1 MIGSLMSRMADAEKL
16 SIPQLNQAVK
26 NGTIPA
32 YVGVPL
38 IQEKMKAEQAAKA
51 MVAQTQAQPPIA
63 RQVMEQADMMSGL
76 EKLQSNLPEEGYAGG
91 GIVAFAEG
99 GETPEPSAPA
109 QPTMSIAPPK
119 GYTFDQAS
127 GQYDPINQSGDILA
141 LLRGEVGP
149 IAKIRELIQDGRGYA
164 DGGVTTPDDDEDEEK
179 NLMSRL
185 MAGITSLK
193 QGVSDR
199 IPSSDDIK
207 RSIVNKMPSGMRN
220 AIYDGP
226 RVGDY
231 VAPPTERRARGGHKY
246 EGMVAAEAE
255 RIGLDPT
262 IAIHAL
268 YKETGNLKNPESA
281 RSRAGALG
289 VMQLMPKTA
298 KELGVDPLNP
308 EENIRGGVMYLK
320 KMYDKYQ
327 DPTLALAAYNAGP
340 GRVDKA
346 LKSGQGI
353 AALPRETQ
361 NYVMASRMAGGGI
374 VAFQN
379 RGLVNQGEIDALGG
393 QLDESR
399 TILEG
404 LQSFGSRQRSQIPDF
419 DARLTEAK
427 KRRDDLQ
434 SQYEKLMSQTG
445 VSKAAFGVPPM
456 GLSSKPREADPTVQ
470 QLLTSPGTA
479 TVDQPPVTGTPM
491 SQMEAQDRQEGLG
504 ATPAFDRLMA
514 AQQKG
519 EGAAPEPYR
528 EPAADQGLSDIKSL
542 LKQRMEE
549 SGKQK
554 RIDAYMSLLQAGL
567 GMMGGTS
574 PFAAANIGQG
584 AAQGVAAQM
593 AARKSQVADENA
605 ILTGQL
611 GLSRAELYEKM
622 RRDALRQQAEKTA
635 AELGL
640 RKSEQGI
647 RQQSNLVRLGDL
659 RRKAIED
666 WENSPRKMEIEARL
680 AKQRKNWRDDKKLSG
695 EFELARSRFI
705 DDIMNVGRP
714 DNTPLATSLLGP
726 Q

>member
-38 IQEKMKAEQAAKA
+38 IQEKMKAEEAAKA
-51 MVAQTQAQPPIA
+51 MVAQTQAQPPLA

-91 GIVAFAEG
+91 GIVAFA
-99 GETPEPSAPA
+99 
-109 QPTMSIAPPK
+109 
-119 GYTFDQAS
+119 
-127 GQYDPINQSGDILA
+127 
-141 LLRGEVGP
+141 
-149 IAKIRELIQDGRGYA
+149 
-164 DGGVTTPDDDEDEEK
+164 DGGVSTPDEDENEEK

-226 RVGDY
+226 QVGDY
-231 VAPPTERRARGGHKY
+231 VSPPTERRARGGHKY

-255 RIGLDPT
+255 RIGLDPN
-262 IAIHAL
+262 IAVHAL

-361 NYVMASRMAGGGI
+361 NYVVASNRMAGGGI
-374 VAFQN
+374 VAFTN
-379 RGLVNQGEIDALGG
+379 G
-393 QLDESR
+393 
-399 TILEG
+399 
-404 LQSFGSRQRSQIPDF
+404 
-419 DARLTEAK
+419 
-427 KRRDDLQ
+427 
-434 SQYEKLMSQTG
+434 G
-445 VSKAAFGVPPM
+445 VSGEFG
-456 GLSSKPREADPTVQ
+456 GDSGIEPTVYDPYFVIDPMTGEKSYSGYREKVRGE
-470 QLLTSPGTA
+470 LPSTA
-479 TVDQPPVTGTPM
+479 PKGSIISSAANLPAEKKPEFKNAPVPMTGPTDQELGRTPPKDET
-491 SQMEAQDRQEGLG
+491 
-504 ATPAFDRLMA
+504 
-514 AQQKG
+514 
-519 EGAAPEPYR
+519 APEAYK
-528 EPAADQGLSDIKSL
+528 EPPADRGISDIKNL

-567 GMMGGTS
+567 GMMGGSS
-574 PFAAANIGQG
+574 PFAAVNIGQG
-584 AAQGVAAQM
+584 ASTGVAAQM

-635 AELGL
+635 ADRGL
-640 RKSEQGI
+640 A
-647 RQQSNLVRLGDL
+647 QQRINVTQQAQNIRLGDL
-659 RRKAIED
+659 RRKASED
-666 WENSPRKMEIEARL
+666 WDNSPRKAQLEADL
-680 AKQRKNWRDDKKLSG
+680 AKQKKNWRQDPKLLG
-695 EFELARSRFI
+695 QFEMGRNRFI
-705 DDIMNVGRP
+705 NEFVNVGQA
-714 DNTPLATSLLGP
+714 DNILSSSQL
-726 Q
+726 

>member
-1 MIGSLMSRMADAEKL
+1 MADAEKL

-51 MVAQTQAQPPIA
+51 MVAQTQAQPPLA

-91 GIVAFAEG
+91 GIIAF
-99 GETPEPSAPA
+99 
-109 QPTMSIAPPK
+109 
-119 GYTFDQAS
+119 
-127 GQYDPINQSGDILA
+127 
-141 LLRGEVGP
+141 
-149 IAKIRELIQDGRGYA
+149 A
-164 DGGVTTPDDDEDEEK
+164 DGGVSTPDDDEDEEK

-226 RVGDY
+226 KVGDY
-231 VAPPTERRARGGHKY
+231 VAPPTERRTRGGHKY

-255 RIGLDPT
+255 RIGLDPN

-298 KELGVDPLNP
+298 KELGVDPLIP

-340 GRVDKA
+340 GRVDRA

-353 AALPRETQ
+353 ASLPRETQ
-361 NYVMASRMAGGGI
+361 NYVIARNMAEGGSVKHFVKGDLVMGDFGEARRASLPPGSTVVDDFGNIVEKDGKKIKPPIKPSMYSRVLRKVPYLGAALTTAEGI
-374 VAFQN
+374 QA
-379 RGLVNQGEIDALGG
+379 LVDS
-393 QLDESR
+393 D
-399 TILEG
+399 T
-404 LQSFGSRQRSQIPDF
+404 
-419 DARLTEAK
+419 
-427 KRRDDLQ
+427 
-434 SQYEKLMSQTG
+434 
-445 VSKAAFGVPPM
+445 
-456 GLSSKPREADPTVQ
+456 
-470 QLLTSPGTA
+470 GTA
-479 TVDQPPVTGTPM
+479 SEDLDPIAAMQGTQGGYARPERKKDVYAELKESTRAESAPQKPQFNFPPQGGVGPTDA
-491 SQMEAQDRQEGLG
+491 ELG
-504 ATPAFDRLMA
+504 RNAPAP
-514 AQQKG
+514 
-519 EGAAPEPYR
+519 AAPEMFK

-567 GMMGGTS
+567 GMMGGSS
-574 PFAAANIGQG
+574 PFASVNIGQG

-622 RRDALRQQAEKTA
+622 RRDALKQQYEKDLAAQKLGQQRVDVTRQAQN
-635 AELGL
+635 
-640 RKSEQGI
+640 I
-647 RQQSNLVRLGDL
+647 RMGDL
-659 RRKAIED
+659 RRKATQD
-666 WENSPRKMEIEARL
+666 WDASPAKAQLEAEL
-680 AKQRKNWRDDKKLSG
+680 AKQKKNWRQDTKLLGQYES
-695 EFELARSRFI
+695 ARNRFI
-705 DDIMNVGRP
+705 NEFVNVGQA
-714 DNTPLATSLLGP
+714 DNILSSSQL
-726 Q
+726 

>member
-1 MIGSLMSRMADAEKL
+1 MADAEKL

-38 IQEKMKAEQAAKA
+38 IQEKMKAQEAAQA
-51 MVAQTQAQPPIA
+51 MVAQTQAQPPLA

-76 EKLQSNLPEEGYAGG
+76 EKLRSNLPEEGYAGG
-91 GIVAFAEG
+91 GIIAFAEG
-99 GETPEPSAPA
+99 GVS
-109 QPTMSIAPPK
+109 
-119 GYTFDQAS
+119 
-127 GQYDPINQSGDILA
+127 L
-141 LLRGEVGP
+141 
-149 IAKIRELIQDGRGYA
+149 
-164 DGGVTTPDDDEDEEK
+164 PDEDEDEEK

-226 RVGDY
+226 KVGDY
-231 VAPPTERRARGGHKY
+231 VAPPTERRTRGGHKY
-246 EGMVAAEAE
+246 ESMVAAEAE
-255 RIGLDPT
+255 RIGLDPN

-298 KELGVDPLNP
+298 KELGVDPLIP

-340 GRVDKA
+340 GRVDRA

-353 AALPRETQ
+353 ASLPRETQ
-361 NYVMASRMAGGGI
+361 NYVVARNMAGGGI

-379 RGLVNQGEIDALGG
+379 TGLVSGE
-393 QLDESR
+393 
-399 TILEG
+399 
-404 LQSFGSRQRSQIPDF
+404 FG
-419 DARLTEAK
+419 
-427 KRRDDLQ
+427 
-434 SQYEKLMSQTG
+434 
-445 VSKAAFGVPPM
+445 
-456 GLSSKPREADPTVQ
+456 
-470 QLLTSPGTA
+470 
-479 TVDQPPVTGTPM
+479 
-491 SQMEAQDRQEGLG
+491 
-504 ATPAFDRLMA
+504 
-514 AQQKG
+514 G
-519 EGAAPEPYR
+519 EGAGESFATKEYDPYFVKDPMTGEVIPSGYRRGVPETGLPKGVDPEAVIRKESAPSAEKKPQFNFPPQGGIGPTDAELGRNAPADAALEAYKEP
-528 EPAADQGLSDIKSL
+528 PADQSLSDIRSL

-567 GMMGGTS
+567 GIMGGTS
-574 PFAAANIGQG
+574 PYAAANIGQG
-584 AAQGVAAQM
+584 ASQGIAAQM
-593 AARKSQVADENA
+593 AARRSQVADENA

-611 GLSRAELYEKM
+611 GLSRAELYDKL
-622 RRDALRQQAEKTA
+622 RRDALKQKAEETTALGKYREGTLDINRQKILA
-635 AELGL
+635 
-640 RKSEQGI
+640 
-647 RQQSNLVRLGDL
+647 QQSKNYLTAQKQFMDQGGPLD
-659 RRKAIED
+659 IE
-666 WENSPRKMEIEARL
+666 NRYK
-680 AKQRKNWRDDKKLSG
+680 KQYGKNWKDDPTHLRNFNTEIKARIN
-695 EFELARSRFI
+695 ELAGRMDTS
-705 DDIMNVGRP
+705 DIPRQS
-714 DNTPLATSLLGP
+714 DL
-726 Q
+726 

>member
-1 MIGSLMSRMADAEKL
+1 
-16 SIPQLNQAVK
+16 
-26 NGTIPA
+26 
-32 YVGVPL
+32 
-38 IQEKMKAEQAAKA
+38 

-91 GIVAFAEG
+91 GIIAFAEG
-99 GETPEPSAPA
+99 GVS
-109 QPTMSIAPPK
+109 
-119 GYTFDQAS
+119 
-127 GQYDPINQSGDILA
+127 L
-141 LLRGEVGP
+141 
-149 IAKIRELIQDGRGYA
+149 
-164 DGGVTTPDDDEDEEK
+164 PDEDEDEEK

-226 RVGDY
+226 KVGDY

-255 RIGLDPT
+255 RIGLDPN

-298 KELGVDPLNP
+298 KELGVDPLIP

-320 KMYDKYQ
+320 QMYDKYQ

-340 GRVDKA
+340 GRVDRA

-353 AALPRETQ
+353 ASLPRETQ
-361 NYVMASRMAGGGI
+361 NYVIARNMAEGGI
-374 VAFQN
+374 VAFSNGGLN
-379 RGLVNQGEIDALGG
+379 RPIIVNPQGVARVPQYPLAL
-393 QLDESR
+393 
-399 TILEG
+399 
-404 LQSFGSRQRSQIPDF
+404 
-419 DARLTEAK
+419 
-427 KRRDDLQ
+427 
-434 SQYEKLMSQTG
+434 YEKPETRRVMAGLDANVYPGASDLNYYNEL
-445 VSKAAFGVPPM
+445 AAQ
-456 GLSSKPREADPTVQ
+456 LEKDPTYEPYKEEMEKLLKRNPS
-470 QLLTSPGTA
+470 LLT
-479 TVDQPPVTGTPM
+479 
-491 SQMEAQDRQEGLG
+491 
-504 ATPAFDRLMA
+504 A
-514 AQQKG
+514 AQPATNITGPLANVGKG
-519 EGAAPEPYR
+519 KEKVEPKPAENKPQFTYPPQGGIGPTDAELGRNAPADAAPEAYK
-528 EPAADQGLSDIKSL
+528 EPPADQGLSDIKNL

-574 PFAAANIGQG
+574 PFAATNIGQG
-584 AAQGVAAQM
+584 AATGIAAQM

-622 RRDALRQQAEKTA
+622 RRDALKQQAERTA
-635 AELGL
+635 GELKIREGTLDVNRQRARAQESKNYLTAQKQFMDQGGPLDIENRYKKQYGKNWKDDPTHL
-640 RKSEQGI
+640 R
-647 RQQSNLVRLGDL
+647 NF
-659 RRKAIED
+659 
-666 WENSPRKMEIEARL
+666 NMEIKARI
-680 AKQRKNWRDDKKLSG
+680 N
-695 EFELARSRFI
+695 ELAGRI
-705 DDIMNVGRP
+705 DTDDI
-714 DNTPLATSLLGP
+714 PLSTTR
-726 Q
+726 

>member
-51 MVAQTQAQPPIA
+51 MVAQTQAQPPLA

-91 GIVAFAEG
+91 GIIAF
-99 GETPEPSAPA
+99 
-109 QPTMSIAPPK
+109 
-119 GYTFDQAS
+119 
-127 GQYDPINQSGDILA
+127 
-141 LLRGEVGP
+141 
-149 IAKIRELIQDGRGYA
+149 A
-164 DGGVTTPDDDEDEEK
+164 DGGVSTPDDDEDEEK

-193 QGVSDR
+193 QGVTDR
-199 IPSSDDIK
+199 IPSSDAIK
-207 RSIVNKMPSGMRN
+207 QSIVSKMPSGMRS
-220 AIYDGP
+220 AVYDGP
-226 RVGDY
+226 QKGDY
-231 VAPPTERRARGGHKY
+231 VAPPAERRARGGHKY
-246 EGMVAAEAE
+246 ENMVAAEAE
-255 RIGLDPT
+255 RIGLDPN
-262 IAIHAL
+262 IAVHAL

-281 RSRAGALG
+281 RSRAGAIG
-289 VMQLMPKTA
+289 VMQLMPRTA
-298 KELGVDPLNP
+298 KELGVDPLIP

-320 KMYDKYQ
+320 QMYDKYQ

-340 GRVDKA
+340 GRVDRA

-353 AALPRETQ
+353 ASLPRETQ
-361 NYVMASRMAGGGI
+361 NYVIARNMAEGGI
-374 VAFQN
+374 VAFSNGGVN
-379 RGLVNQGEIDALGG
+379 RPFTTDSKGITRVPQYPLAI
-393 QLDESR
+393 
-399 TILEG
+399 
-404 LQSFGSRQRSQIPDF
+404 
-419 DARLTEAK
+419 
-427 KRRDDLQ
+427 
-434 SQYEKLMSQTG
+434 YEKPETKRVMAGLDANVYPGASDLNYYNEL
-445 VSKAAFGVPPM
+445 AAQ
-456 GLSSKPREADPTVQ
+456 LEKDPTYEPYKEEMEKLLKRNPT
-470 QLLTSPGTA
+470 LLTA
-479 TVDQPPVTGTPM
+479 TQPATNITGPLANVGNKKEKVEPKPAEDKPQFNFPPQGGIGPTDA
-491 SQMEAQDRQEGLG
+491 ELG
-504 ATPAFDRLMA
+504 RNAPADV
-514 AQQKG
+514 
-519 EGAAPEPYR
+519 APAPYK

-567 GMMGGTS
+567 GMMGGSS
-574 PFAAANIGQG
+574 PFASVNIGQG

-622 RRDALRQQAEKTA
+622 RRDALKQQAEKTA

-647 RQQSNLVRLGDL
+647 RQQAQNIKLGDL
-659 RRKAIED
+659 RRKASED
-666 WENSPRKMEIEARL
+666 WDNSPRKAQLEAEL
-680 AKQRKNWRDDKKLSG
+680 AKQKKNWRQDTKLLG
-695 EFELARSRFI
+695 QYEMMRNRFI
-705 DDIMNVGRP
+705 NEFVNVGQA
-714 DNTPLATSLLGP
+714 DNILSSS
-726 Q
+726 QY

>member
-51 MVAQTQAQPPIA
+51 MVAQTQAQPPLA

-91 GIVAFAEG
+91 GIIAF
-99 GETPEPSAPA
+99 
-109 QPTMSIAPPK
+109 
-119 GYTFDQAS
+119 
-127 GQYDPINQSGDILA
+127 
-141 LLRGEVGP
+141 
-149 IAKIRELIQDGRGYA
+149 A
-164 DGGVTTPDDDEDEEK
+164 DGGVSTPDDDEDEEK
-179 NLMSRL
+179 NLMGRL

-226 RVGDY
+226 QVGDY
-231 VAPPTERRARGGHKY
+231 VSPPTERRARGGHKY

-255 RIGLDPT
+255 RIGLDPN
-262 IAIHAL
+262 IAVHAL

-298 KELGVDPLNP
+298 KELGVDPLIP

-340 GRVDKA
+340 GRVDRA

-353 AALPRETQ
+353 ASLPRETQ
-361 NYVMASRMAGGGI
+361 NYVIARNMAEGGSVKHFVKGDLVMGDFGEARRASLPPGSTVVDDFGNMVEKDGKKIKPPIKPSMYSRVLRKVPYLGAALTTAEGI
-374 VAFQN
+374 QA
-379 RGLVNQGEIDALGG
+379 LVDS
-393 QLDESR
+393 D
-399 TILEG
+399 T
-404 LQSFGSRQRSQIPDF
+404 
-419 DARLTEAK
+419 
-427 KRRDDLQ
+427 
-434 SQYEKLMSQTG
+434 
-445 VSKAAFGVPPM
+445 
-456 GLSSKPREADPTVQ
+456 
-470 QLLTSPGTA
+470 GTA
-479 TVDQPPVTGTPM
+479 SEDLDPIAAMQGTQGGYARPERKKDVYAELKESTRAESAPQKPQFNFPPQGGVGPTDA
-491 SQMEAQDRQEGLG
+491 ELG
-504 ATPAFDRLMA
+504 RNAPAP
-514 AQQKG
+514 
-519 EGAAPEPYR
+519 AAPEMFK

-567 GMMGGTS
+567 GMMGGSS
-574 PFAAANIGQG
+574 PFASVNIGQG

-622 RRDALRQQAEKTA
+622 RRDALKQQYEKDLAAQKLGQQRVDVTRQAQN
-635 AELGL
+635 
-640 RKSEQGI
+640 I
-647 RQQSNLVRLGDL
+647 RMGDL
-659 RRKAIED
+659 RRKASED
-666 WENSPRKMEIEARL
+666 WDNSPRRAQIEAEL
-680 AKQRKNWRDDKKLSG
+680 ATQKKNWRQDTKLLGQYES
-695 EFELARSRFI
+695 ARNRFI
-705 DDIMNVGRP
+705 NEFVNVGQA
-714 DNTPLATSLLGP
+714 DNILSSSQL
-726 Q
+726 

>member
-38 IQEKMKAEQAAKA
+38 IQEKMKAEEAAKA
-51 MVAQTQAQPPIA
+51 MVAQTQAQPPLA

-91 GIVAFAEG
+91 GIIAF
-99 GETPEPSAPA
+99 
-109 QPTMSIAPPK
+109 
-119 GYTFDQAS
+119 
-127 GQYDPINQSGDILA
+127 
-141 LLRGEVGP
+141 
-149 IAKIRELIQDGRGYA
+149 A
-164 DGGVTTPDDDEDEEK
+164 DGGVSTPDDDEDEEK
-179 NLMSRL
+179 GLMSRL

-226 RVGDY
+226 QVGDY
-231 VAPPTERRARGGHKY
+231 VSPPTERRARGGHKY
-246 EGMVAAEAE
+246 ENMVAAEAE
-255 RIGLDPT
+255 RIGLDPS
-262 IAIHAL
+262 IAVHAL

-361 NYVMASRMAGGGI
+361 NYVMARNMAGGGI

-379 RGLVNQGEIDALGG
+379 RGLVEPKGLDDLTPEEIEEMSKPFIGAAKPFTKERTEELQKRALGAAHQRQGEEEEKARFTP
-393 QLDESR
+393 E
-399 TILEG
+399 TIVPPTTP
-404 LQSFGSRQRSQIPDF
+404 SAPSSAAP
-419 DARLTEAK
+419 
-427 KRRDDLQ
+427 
-434 SQYEKLMSQTG
+434 
-445 VSKAAFGVPPM
+445 AAFN
-456 GLSSKPREADPTVQ
+456 
-470 QLLTSPGTA
+470 
-479 TVDQPPVTGTPM
+479 
-491 SQMEAQDRQEGLG
+491 
-504 ATPAFDRLMA
+504 
-514 AQQKG
+514 
-519 EGAAPEPYR
+519 PEPYK
-528 EPAADQGLSDIKSL
+528 EPAADQGISDIKNL

-554 RIDAYMSLLQAGL
+554 RIDAYLSLLQAGL
-567 GMMGGTS
+567 GMMGGSS
-574 PFAAANIGQG
+574 PFAAVNIGQG
-584 AAQGVAAQM
+584 ASTGVAAQM

-622 RRDALRQQAEKTA
+622 RRDALKQQYEKDIA
-635 AELGL
+635 AQKLGRERLGL
-640 RKSEQGI
+640 QG
-647 RQQSNLVRLGDL
+647 QALNVRMGDL
-659 RRKAIED
+659 KRKASED
-666 WENSPRKMEIEARL
+666 WENSPRKAQLEADL
-680 AKQRKNWRDDKKLSG
+680 AKQKKNWRQDPRLLG
-695 EFELARSRFI
+695 QFESARGRFI
-705 DDIMNVGRP
+705 NEFVNVGQA
-714 DNTPLATSLLGP
+714 DNILSSSQL
-726 Q
+726 